1 MQNLRV
7 ILFEERYRVL
17 NDKKI
22 KQTIIAIFFILLLLS
37 VLIIFMLSKAEKK
50 RNIVQAEYIM
60 ASEISKVQYAIDSRL
75 LNTEILEMI
84 IVNNHGTVT
93 DFEMIAERLYENDPA
108 IRCLQ
113 LAPDGNVTYVYP
125 LEGNESA
132 FGSLFDHPDRR
143 SEAMYARDTG
153 KMTLAGPYEL
163 SQGGLGLVAR
173 NPIYLENRHQ
183 EGTFWGFSVVVLNV
197 PEIFNKAELE
207 SLSDQGYSYRI
218 YRVRP
223 ENEEVQIIS
232 SNTESDMR
240 DAVEGE
246 ITVPNGTWYLSL
258 RPKIGWVSWKNIV
271 LESIVALILNTLL
284 LLLTYGGL
292 TIVQQK
298 KKMTELANTDP
309 LTGLYNVRYFMT
321 TIKQLYE
328 CRQSFGVLYLD
339 LNKFK
344 EVNDQYGHDT
354 GDKLLVEV
362 AARIGDCLKKEDILF
377 RIGGDEFCIVVM
389 DTNSGDFYDALIRRI
404 VERISR
410 PYAVADIILY
420 PGISCGYSRFPED
433 QSDIEKLIQEA
444 DRNMYTMKNM

>member
-1 MQNLRV
+1 M
-7 ILFEERYRVL
+7 
-17 NDKKI
+17 
-22 KQTIIAIFFILLLLS
+22 
-37 VLIIFMLSKAEKK
+37 
-50 RNIVQAEYIM
+50 QAEYIM

-232 SNTESDMR
+232 SNTESDMQ

-271 LESIVALILNTLL
+271 LESMVALILNTLL

-410 PYAVADIILY
+410 PYAVADIVLY

>member
-1 MQNLRV
+1 M
-7 ILFEERYRVL
+7 
-17 NDKKI
+17 
-22 KQTIIAIFFILLLLS
+22 
-37 VLIIFMLSKAEKK
+37 
-50 RNIVQAEYIM
+50 QAEYIM

-271 LESIVALILNTLL
+271 LESMVALILNTLL

-410 PYAVADIILY
+410 PYAVADIVLY

>member
-1 MQNLRV
+1 
-7 ILFEERYRVL
+7 
-17 NDKKI
+17 
-22 KQTIIAIFFILLLLS
+22 
-37 VLIIFMLSKAEKK
+37 MLSKAEKK

-271 LESIVALILNTLL
+271 LESMVALILNTLL

-410 PYAVADIILY
+410 PYAVADIVLY